1 MLSFKTLL
9 NKTRTIFSRS
19 RNVMARNPPER
30 SSLDGQWEI
39 TSKSP
44 SILYEC
50 LQAFP
55 PLEVDVSPADCSALG
70 LGLNSGR
77 QTGDIRQGVKLSGK
91 SSLRRTKHK
100 SKDTLQS
107 PSKGSVSTVPTS
119 KKSFLKSIKIH
130 RPKSKKNV
138 DQAETLFNEAEF
150 RQVAAAPVHTVN
162 PKTKTCTRK
171 HDFELFKGSL
181 TGNHSTMSPF
191 ENTENDELVADL
203 APRLYFT
210 PLPTMF
216 QSGGRN
222 QPIVSTVLEEGE
234 NPTILALKP
243 TCVPLN

>member
-19 RNVMARNPPER
+19 RKVMSHNPPES

-39 TSKSP
+39 ISKSP

-55 PLEVDVSPADCSALG
+55 PLEVDVSPADCSVLR
-70 LGLNSGR
+70 LGLNSGP
-77 QTGDIRQGVKLSGK
+77 QTGGIRHEVKLSGK
-91 SSLRRTKHK
+91 SSLRRTKRK

-107 PSKGSVSTVPTS
+107 AFKDSVSAVPTS
-119 KKSFLKSIKIH
+119 KRSFFKSIKIH

-138 DQAETLFNEAEF
+138 DQTETLSNEAEF
-150 RQVAAAPVHTVN
+150 VQVDAARVHTVN
-162 PKTKTCTRK
+162 PRTKTRTRK
-171 HDFELFKGSL
+171 HDFGLFEGSL
-181 TGNHSTMSPF
+181 IGYHSTMSPF

-210 PLPTMF
+210 PLPTIF
-216 QSGGRN
+216 ESGGRN
-222 QPIVSTVLEEGE
+222 QPIASSVLE
-234 NPTILALKP
+234 ILALKP